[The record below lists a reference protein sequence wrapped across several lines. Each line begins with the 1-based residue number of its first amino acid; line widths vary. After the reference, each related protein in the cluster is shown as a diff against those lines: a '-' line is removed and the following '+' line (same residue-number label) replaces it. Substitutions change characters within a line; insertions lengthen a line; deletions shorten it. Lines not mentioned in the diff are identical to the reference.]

1 MKMSVS
7 RELIIEVIC
16 NILALDSP
24 VLHNCYKEI
33 SADVNVWFYCLISQE
48 FDAIL
53 DDFFILET
61 KYNSALSAITEV
73 GKVRERSFGWV
84 VWWYALKGTI
94 P

>member
-73 GKVRERSFGWV
+73 GKVREEFGV
-84 VWWYALKGTI
+84 GGMH
-94 P
+94 